1 MGAVKKADLKR
12 YIVKRILFFT
22 ITLYIIITINFLL
35 PRLMPGNPV
44 DYFLKD
50 PSITPEERMR
60 LIKQFGLDKD
70 IFTQYILYIRNLF
83 TGNLGIS
90 FRYYPKPVIE
100 VILSRLP
107 WTIYLLGISYPL
119 STLIGIII
127 GAYAAWRKDSKLDLI
142 TIGMAFVTRSMPI
155 FWLGM
160 LILYVFSATLGWFP
174 LSGAV
179 TPGTSYSSF
188 FDFAL
193 DVLKHSILP
202 ILTITI
208 FLLGPPALIARGLIL
223 DLLTEPFI
231 STAKAKGLPPRIILF
246 RHALRPVSLP
256 LSSYTAILLGYMV
269 GGAVFTETVFS
280 WPGVGRLIYE
290 AIMRRDY
297 PLIQGAFFIISVS
310 VLVANLIVDVLYAY
324 LDPRVRLQ

>member
-142 TIGMAFVTRSMPI
+142 TCLLYTSPSPRDRQKSRMPS
-155 FWLGM
+155 
-160 LILYVFSATLGWFP
+160 SA
-174 LSGAV
+174 
-179 TPGTSYSSF
+179 
-188 FDFAL
+188 
-193 DVLKHSILP
+193 
-202 ILTITI
+202 
-208 FLLGPPALIARGLIL
+208 
-223 DLLTEPFI
+223 
-231 STAKAKGLPPRIILF
+231 
-246 RHALRPVSLP
+246 
-256 LSSYTAILLGYMV
+256 
-269 GGAVFTETVFS
+269 
-280 WPGVGRLIYE
+280 
-290 AIMRRDY
+290 
-297 PLIQGAFFIISVS
+297 
-310 VLVANLIVDVLYAY
+310 
-324 LDPRVRLQ
+324 